1 MSGSGNH
8 LLISWKATTTAEIAK
23 KIKEIEAQKQSEEAN
38 IKMWIDL
45 HSSAKQNFE
54 KQVEENNLDLF
65 KINGYDTCVKIFEYK
80 KQLFTKELFES
91 IINDFGGSFYIAKDC
106 RLALCK
112 YFRLNGAIYVC
123 KIDKF
128 LENKGF
134 FLKEN
139 IYAYKMD
146 KKNSIDIDDEFDF
159 LMTEYIINYKNT
171 K

>member
-1 MSGSGNH
+1 MK
-8 LLISWKATTTAEIAK
+8 LE
-23 KIKEIEAQKQSEEAN
+23 
-38 IKMWIDL
+38 
-45 HSSAKQNFE
+45 
-54 KQVEENNLDLF
+54 
-65 KINGYDTCVKIFEYK
+65 
-80 KQLFTKELFES
+80 
-91 IINDFGGSFYIAKDC
+91 
-106 RLALCK
+106 
-112 YFRLNGAIYVC
+112 
-123 KIDKF
+123 F